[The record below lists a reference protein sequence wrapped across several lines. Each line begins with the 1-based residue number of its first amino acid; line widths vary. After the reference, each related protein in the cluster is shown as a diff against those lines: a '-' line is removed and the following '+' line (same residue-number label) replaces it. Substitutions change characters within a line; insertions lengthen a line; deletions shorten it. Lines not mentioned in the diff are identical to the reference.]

1 MNKIITW
8 IKNII
13 GKSVENIAVNLTTYV
28 LISGIAI
35 VIILFN
41 NKLIEFLNYDIQIG
55 IIILIALFVLS
66 LSKIYNYRK
75 SKCIH
80 IFFKDG
86 MEWRVTINK
95 NKVNSIEGPF
105 CSPCKLKM
113 TSMPLYCSICD
124 TEYPALNASN
134 IKKVTENVQNIIEA
148 ELRGGKFL
156 LIDWSTGADSY
167 PNSHFNLENHGASTV
182 KDISIKITL
191 EIDGERRD
199 VGIYEFENI
208 EPDKNKRIEQLDPM
222 RKVHGFLKE
231 LDLIEI
237 ESIEISGGE
246 DEFGHEIPKYLEWL
260 TIRRNFSCNL
270 QLNVNYSLRDKI
282 KNQLNKYI
290 VEFEYVEPYNG
301 YPYRQGEDNCKITM
315 STIE

>member
-28 LISGIAI
+28 LISLIAI

-41 NKLIEFLNYDIQIG
+41 NKLIEFFNYDIKIW
-55 IIILIALFVLS
+55 IIILIALLVLS

-75 SKCIH
+75 SKSIH

-86 MEWRVTINK
+86 MEWHVTINK
-95 NKVNSIEGPF
+95 NRVNSIEGPF

-113 TSMPLYCSICD
+113 TSMPLHCSICG
-124 TEYPALNASN
+124 TEYPALNANN
-134 IKKVTENVQNIIEA
+134 IEKARETVQNIIEA
-148 ELRGGKFL
+148 ELRGGKILF
-156 LIDWSTGADSY
+156 IDWSTGAYSY
-167 PNSHFNLENHGASTV
+167 PNSHFYLKNRGMSTV

-208 EPDKNKRIEQLDPM
+208 EPDKNKRIEKSDPM
-222 RKVHGFLKE
+222 RDVHNILKE
-231 LDLIEI
+231 FDLIEI
-237 ESIEISGGE
+237 EFIDTTHEEINELVPG
-246 DEFGHEIPKYLEWL
+246 YLEWL
-260 TIRRNFSCNL
+260 TIRREFSCNL
-270 QLNVNYSLRDKI
+270 ELNVNYSLRDKI
-282 KNQLNKYI
+282 KNQQNKYI
-290 VEFEYVEPYNG
+290 VEFEYVEPEYSSFYEN
-301 YPYRQGEDNCKITM
+301 NCKIIM
-315 STIE
+315 SPIE